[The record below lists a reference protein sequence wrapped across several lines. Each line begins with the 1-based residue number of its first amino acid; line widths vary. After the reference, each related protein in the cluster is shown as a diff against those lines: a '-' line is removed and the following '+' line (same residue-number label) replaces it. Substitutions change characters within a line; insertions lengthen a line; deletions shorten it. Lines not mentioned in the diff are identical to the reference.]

1 MLVYPPMER
10 GGRKLIHLKSG
21 QPEVET
27 QDRGGGV
34 LMATQHTML
43 QRAGRLQPEA
53 ASAKPFPLPTEG
65 NLCGAERLF
74 PGGSALLQ
82 ISIRKG
88 PSLGHERQGTI

>member
-53 ASAKPFPLPTEG
+53 APAKPFPLPTEG
-65 NLCGAERLF
+65 QPLWG
-74 PGGSALLQ
+74 
-82 ISIRKG
+82 
-88 PSLGHERQGTI
+88 